1 MTKQRFKLVTIVAE
15 SVLQEQICRS
25 LDSLGATGYTL
36 SEATG
41 KGSRGMRVG
50 ELPGSNVRI
59 ETVVEPEI
67 AERILELLGRLYF
80 PHYAIAA
87 WVHDVEVVR
96 GAKYSRKDLDP

>member
-1 MTKQRFKLVTIVAE
+1 MTREGFKLVTIVAE

-25 LDSLGATGYTL
+25 LESLGATGYTVA
-36 SEATG
+36 EATG

-59 ETVVEPEI
+59 ETVVEPETSR
-67 AERILELLGRLYF
+67 AILALLERLYF

-87 WVHDVEVVR
+87 WVHDVAVVR
-96 GAKYSRKDLDP
+96 GGKYSKKEREP